1 MKLPLPYLLLSLAML
16 VATRVFAQSNAP
28 TGLTGTA
35 PAYNRVVLTWKD
47 NSTNETRFEIERNN
61 FTSFTKI
68 GEVGANVTTYTDN
81 SVGGGTYRVRVIFPT
96 GATAVSNEF
105 TISTPPEPPG
115 TPTGLTVIPQNSN
128 SIKLTWN
135 NGSGSA
141 PTDYRIERGT
151 SSGGTFTLLQT
162 VTYSRAPTFTDGSVS
177 GGQPYCYRV
186 RSQSGS
192 VVSEFTAP
200 ICATPPLSPTN
211 VKNLQAN
218 ALSSSSIK
226 LTWDRYGKESGIGIE
241 RRTGQS
247 GDWRQVATTLADGG
261 EFTDNNLSSNTE
273 YCYRIS
279 ESGHDY
285 SSTACATTRQ
295 SAPRAP
301 ARLTATAVSSSQL
314 NLTWAD
320 LSDNEAN
327 FELQRADSPGA
338 QFSTIQ
344 TLGPNTVTF
353 SDQGL
358 RASNQYCYRIR
369 AVNSIGASD
378 YTDSQCATTQAP
390 PVGAP
395 QNLVATATSTT
406 QINLIWAG
414 VSGATSYQL
423 ERSPNGN
430 DGWNKVADPAGNAVS
445 YDDPGLTPNT
455 RYYYRV
461 RAVVNGTPGPFSNVA
476 NAITPDVPP
485 AAPAR
490 LDATAVSYNQ
500 INLSWAD
507 LSGNESGF
515 QLERS
520 PNGTDGWSK
529 LADLGPNATSYEDKS
544 VQPQTHYFYRV
555 RAINAAGPSANSNVA
570 DATTPVGP
578 PTAAQDLKAT
588 ATSTTQISLTWSA
601 IPNAAT
607 ILIER
612 SPDGTTGW
620 TSLTTVGGTATSYTD
635 NNLTVNTHYY
645 YRIRATNASGQGPTS
660 NVADATTP
668 DVPPAPPARLT
679 ATAVSPTQINLAW
692 ADLSGNES
700 GFELE
705 RGASATGT
713 FEKIADLPANTTSY
727 EDKNLTDN
735 RPYCYRIRAK
745 NAAGPSAY
753 SDAACA
759 TTPLAPPA
767 VPTNL
772 TAQVSDYDQIRL
784 NWSALSPS
792 AVTVVIERST
802 NPTSGFAEIKQQPAS
817 QTSYLD
823 MGLQEFT
830 TYYYRIRAVNMAGN
844 SGYSNVASARIEE
857 VIIAVEDELATHTTL
872 YMNQQDLHVVTN
884 WFSSMRATIQLM
896 TATGQP
902 VLTDTRKVNP
912 ADAWHYALDRL
923 PTGIYI
929 ISIVA
934 DGRSLTKRI
943 LIP

>member
-1 MKLPLPYLLLSLAML
+1 MKLTLSCLLLSVAML
-16 VATRVFAQSNAP
+16 LSTRLFAQSNAP

-47 NSTNETRFEIERNN
+47 NSTNETKFEIERNN

-68 GEVGANVTTYTDN
+68 GEVAANVTTYTDN
-81 SVGGGTYRVRVIFPT
+81 SVGGGTYRIRVVFAT
-96 GATAVSNEF
+96 GATGLSNEF

-115 TPTGLTVIPQNSN
+115 TPTGLTVIAQNSN
-128 SIKLTWN
+128 SLKLTWS

-151 SSGGTFTLLQT
+151 STGGSFTLLQT
-162 VTYSRAPTFTDGSVS
+162 VAYSRAPTFTDNGVN

-186 RSQSGS
+186 RSQNGS
-192 VVSEFTAP
+192 VVSDFTAP
-200 ICATPPLSPTN
+200 VCATPPLAPTN

-218 ALSSSSIK
+218 ALSSSAIK

-247 GDWRQVATTLADGG
+247 GDWRQIATTLADGG

-279 ESGHDY
+279 ESGYAY
-285 SSTACATTRQ
+285 SATACATTQQ

-301 ARLTATAVSSSQL
+301 ARLTATAVSSAQID
-314 NLTWAD
+314 LTWAD
-320 LSDNEAN
+320 LSDNETG

-344 TLGPNTVTF
+344 NLGSNVTAF

-358 RASNQYCYRIR
+358 QASHSYCYRVR

-406 QINLIWAG
+406 QINLTWVG

-430 DGWNKVADPAGNAVS
+430 DGWNKVADPAGTAVS

-455 RYYYRV
+455 RYYYRI

-476 NAITPDVPP
+476 NASTPDSPP
-485 AAPAR
+485 TTPAR
-490 LDATAVSYNQ
+490 LVATAVAYNQ
-500 INLSWAD
+500 INLAWAD

-520 PNGTDGWSK
+520 PTGNDNWNK
-529 LADLGPNATSYEDKS
+529 LADLGANVTSYEDKT

-555 RAINAAGPSANSNVA
+555 RAVNAAGPSDNSNVA

-578 PTAAQDLKAT
+578 PVATQDLNAT

-601 IPNAAT
+601 IANAAT

-612 SPDGTTGW
+612 SPDGTSGW
-620 TSLTTVGGTATSYTD
+620 ASLTTVAGAATSYTD
-635 NNLTVNTHYY
+635 NNLAVNTHYY
-645 YRIRATNASGQGPTS
+645 YRIRAANASGQGPTS

-668 DVPPAPPARLT
+668 DVPPASPARLT
-679 ATAVSPTQINLAW
+679 ATAASPNQINLAW

-705 RGASATGT
+705 RGASTSGT
-713 FEKIADLPANTTSY
+713 FEKIADVPANTTSY

-735 RPYCYRIRAK
+735 QPYCYRIRAK

-767 VPTNL
+767 NPTNL

-784 NWSALSPS
+784 NWSALGAS
-792 AVTVVIERST
+792 AVTVSIERST
-802 NPTSGFAEIKQQPAS
+802 DPTSGFAEIKQQPAS
-817 QTSYLD
+817 QTSYVD

-830 TYYYRIRAVNMAGN
+830 TYYYRLRAVNPAGN

-872 YMNQQDLHVVTN
+872 YMNQRDLHIKTN
-884 WFSSMRATIQLM
+884 WYSSLRTTIQVM
-896 TATGQP
+896 TATGLP
-902 VLTDTRKVNP
+902 VLTDIRKVNP
-912 ADAWHYALDRL
+912 TDAWHYTLDHL
-923 PTGIYI
+923 PTGVYI
-929 ISIVA
+929 IVIVA